1 MGEWRRA
8 DGTSLAAPWLPFI
21 CLHLAC
27 STVSHSVK
35 IFHWIRREPIELYA
49 PDTRISSSSASVFSS
64 RLLSGYRGARLRPDA
79 RDPPLIRL
87 VAETTRGPVKASTS
101 AAFSRSP
108 PFIRPFFLRFF
119 APSLLVYHVVAR
131 FFDVRRPSFIHFSYT
146 ALVLHFRTR
155 CLLTRGRNDLKYV
168 LRPSRLTYGAQH
180 STLHPIQLYN

>member
-8 DGTSLAAPWLPFI
+8 DGISLAAAWLPFI

-35 IFHWIRREPIELYA
+35 IFHWIRRESIELYA
-49 PDTRISSSSASVFSS
+49 PDTRISSFSAPVFSS
-64 RLLSGYRGARLRPDA
+64 RLLSCYRGARLRPDA

-108 PFIRPFFLRFF
+108 PFIRPFFYVFSPLRCSSTTL
-119 APSLLVYHVVAR
+119 SLVSSMTAGQA
-131 FFDVRRPSFIHFSYT
+131 SFTF
-146 ALVLHFRTR
+146 
-155 CLLTRGRNDLKYV
+155 LTRR
-168 LRPSRLTYGAQH
+168 SC
-180 STLHPIQLYN
+180 STFGPDVC